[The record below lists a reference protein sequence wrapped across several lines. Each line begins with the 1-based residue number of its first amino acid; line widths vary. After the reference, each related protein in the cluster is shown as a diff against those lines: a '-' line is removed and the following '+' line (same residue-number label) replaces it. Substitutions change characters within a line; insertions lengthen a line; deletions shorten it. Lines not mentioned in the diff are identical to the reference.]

1 MAINQFMRAT
11 LKALSYPELLDKKN
25 GYKIQRT
32 FVNASHPHVLRPF
45 YKIWDRE
52 IWAGDHNIPVRIFA
66 PDVKGPHPVLLFFHG
81 GGWVTGNIDSYDKV
95 CTNMAKITGH
105 IVVSV
110 DYQLAPERKFP
121 AAPED
126 CYRAAKE
133 IFAHCD
139 MFGNTPDDIT
149 LIGDSAGG
157 NLAAVVSLMARDRGE
172 FFPKRQILLYPA
184 TNNDHTEN
192 SPFESVRTNGKG
204 YLLTSKRMVDYMAL
218 YRSSDEDLQNPI
230 LLPLLSAR
238 FKSPAKNTDHY
249 SRV

>member
-110 DYQLAPERKFP
+110 DYQLAPEHKFP

-149 LIGDSAGG
+149 LIGD
-157 NLAAVVSLMARDRGE
+157 LSL
-172 FFPKRQILLYPA
+172 I
-184 TNNDHTEN
+184 H
-192 SPFESVRTNGKG
+192 
-204 YLLTSKRMVDYMAL
+204 
-218 YRSSDEDLQNPI
+218 I
-230 LLPLLSAR
+230 
-238 FKSPAKNTDHY
+238 
-249 SRV
+249 

>member
-110 DYQLAPERKFP
+110 DYQLAPEHKFP

-172 FFPKRQILLYPA
+172 F
-184 TNNDHTEN
+184 
-192 SPFESVRTNGKG
+192 S
-204 YLLTSKRMVDYMAL
+204 
-218 YRSSDEDLQNPI
+218 QN
-230 LLPLLSAR
+230 AR
-238 FKSPAKNTDHY
+238 FFCILPPITTTPKIHRL
-249 SRV
+249 SRCAPMEKDIC